1 MWSHLDVGNEVPRMK
16 QNKTQQASTEQDMTA
31 HNRTLHDTFLEKR
44 NKRKGNYTM
53 AEKPTKGTENFIAL
67 ENIKISKLI
76 VSLAG
81 DGEVILC
88 KKARSYERE
97 EIFKQSHPK
106 GTKIPSEY
114 QQPYC
119 LWEKLITSIHWLY
132 PITFHDDDYSKYTEE
147 EWRHYMNPE
156 VNKPCILGKAFQ
168 DSLKEAFISCGFK
181 ESTGKAGTDFKRTIS
196 FKTLTPISFALAGY
210 DQHLA
215 QTSGLSRTNVLTQ
228 QNVFSGWRCD
238 VEVDYLEAA
247 FPKETILQLFQ
258 TAGACI
264 GIGARRSE
272 GYGRYHI
279 ESTAYVE

>member
-1 MWSHLDVGNEVPRMK
+1 
-16 QNKTQQASTEQDMTA
+16 
-31 HNRTLHDTFLEKR
+31 
-44 NKRKGNYTM
+44 M
-53 AEKPTKGTENFIAL
+53 ATKPTKENETVIAL
-67 ENIKISKLI
+67 ENIKISDMI

-81 DGEVILC
+81 DSDLILC

-106 GTKIPSEY
+106 GTKIPAEF
-114 QQPYC
+114 QQDYC
-119 LWEKLITSIHWLY
+119 LWEKLITSIHWLN
-132 PITFHDDDYSKYTEE
+132 PITFHDDDYSKYAEK
-147 EWRHYMNPE
+147 EWANYMNPE

-181 ESTGKAGTDFKRTIS
+181 ESTGKAGSDFKRTIS
-196 FKTLTPISFALAGY
+196 FKTLTPITFAVAGY

-228 QNVFSGWRCD
+228 QNIFSGWRCD
-238 VEVDYLEAA
+238 VEVNYLATA

-264 GIGARRSE
+264 GIGARRGE

-279 ESTAYVE
+279 AGVSYLS